1 MSLGLGLIEKMFGS
15 RQGFLIP
22 VILSLAFHA
31 SLLQSWRGEKSMS
44 PAPEELLQIRL
55 MAEPEMRV
63 LPPELQKA
71 KPPKPVRPLSLQA
84 EPDTPTTPPQEK
96 VPASMPAPPAPTAEE
111 WQLASTYTLRNSKRY
126 RYAWGQQVR
135 SMMGTAVEGPGQG
148 QVRFRIEVAPD
159 GTISNVKELWSTSD
173 TASKLARK
181 VIQNLPPMPPTP
193 TGKPLVFDH
202 TISFLSYET
211 GWPPSYQL
219 DCLPEPEPFKN
230 PFVWDGS
237 SSLKAAPRKHR
248 PPPPEGCPPD
258 STAPTIEE
266 EEHEMKRQT
275 DQWRWGR

>member
-1 MSLGLGLIEKMFGS
+1 MFQPRLGI
-15 RQGFLIP
+15 LIP
-22 VILSLAFHA
+22 FILSLAFHA
-31 SLLQSWRGEKSMS
+31 SMLQSWRGEKPIS
-44 PAPEELLQIRL
+44 PALEKPLQMRL
-55 MAEPEMRV
+55 IAEPEV
-63 LPPELQKA
+63 LAPPPELQRTK
-71 KPPKPVRPLSLQA
+71 KPKPSKTVRLRA
-84 EPDTPTTPPQEK
+84 EPDTPAAPLQEK
-96 VPASMPAPPAPTAEE
+96 VPASLSAPPAPTAEE

-173 TASKLARK
+173 TASKPARK
-181 VIQNLPPMPPTP
+181 VIQNMPPMPPTP

-230 PFVWDGS
+230 PFAWDGS
-237 SSLKAAPRKHR
+237 STPTVVRREHR
-248 PPPPEGCPPD
+248 PPPPKGCPPD

-266 EEHEMKRQT
+266 EENEMKRQT

>member
-1 MSLGLGLIEKMFGS
+1 MS
-15 RQGFLIP
+15 
-22 VILSLAFHA
+22 
-31 SLLQSWRGEKSMS
+31 
-44 PAPEELLQIRL
+44 
-55 MAEPEMRV
+55 
-63 LPPELQKA
+63 
-71 KPPKPVRPLSLQA
+71 
-84 EPDTPTTPPQEK
+84 
-96 VPASMPAPPAPTAEE
+96 APPAPTAEE

-135 SMMGTAVEGPGQG
+135 SMMGTALEGPGQG
-148 QVRFRIEVAPD
+148 QVRFRIEIAPD
-159 GTISNVKELWSTSD
+159 GTIANVKELWSTSD
-173 TASKLARK
+173 AASKLAWTVIRK
-181 VIQNLPPMPPTP
+181 LPPLPPTP

-230 PFVWDGS
+230 PFAWDGTS
-237 SSLKAAPRKHR
+237 APKVVRREHR

>member
-1 MSLGLGLIEKMFGS
+1 MLRS
-15 RQGFLIP
+15 RRGFLIAL
-22 VILSLAFHA
+22 VLSLAFHA
-31 SLLQSWRGEKSMS
+31 GLMQSWWGEKSKS
-44 PAPEELLQIRL
+44 PVAEEPMQLRIMAKPEVQ
-55 MAEPEMRV
+55 A
-63 LPPELQKA
+63 LPPEPQKTQAPRPSKLQKS
-71 KPPKPVRPLSLQA
+71 PKLAIPQA
-84 EPDTPTTPPQEK
+84 MPETPTALLPEK
-96 VPASMPAPPAPTAEE
+96 VPASMSAPPAPTAEE

-135 SMMGTAVEGPGQG
+135 SMMGTALEGPGQG
-148 QVRFRIEVAPD
+148 QVRFRIEIAPD
-159 GTISNVKELWSTSD
+159 GTIANVKELWSTSD
-173 TASKLARK
+173 AASKLAWTVIRK
-181 VIQNLPPMPPTP
+181 LPPLPPTP

-230 PFVWDGS
+230 PFAWDGTS
-237 SSLKAAPRKHR
+237 APKVVRREHR

>member
-1 MSLGLGLIEKMFGS
+1 MLRS
-15 RQGFLIP
+15 RQGFLIAF
-22 VILSLAFHA
+22 ILSLAFHA
-31 SLLQSWRGEKSMS
+31 GLMQSWLDEKPKPSVAEEPMQLRIMAK
-44 PAPEELLQIRL
+44 PEVQAPPSEPQKVQAPRL
-55 MAEPEMRV
+55 P
-63 LPPELQKA
+63 
-71 KPPKPVRPLSLQA
+71 KPPKSPKLVRPQA
-84 EPDTPTTPPQEK
+84 MPEAPLAPLQEK
-96 VPASMPAPPAPTAEE
+96 VPASMSAPPAPTAEE
-111 WQLASTYTLRNSKRY
+111 WQLASSYTLRNSKRY

-148 QVRFRIEVAPD
+148 QVRFRIEIAPD
-159 GTISNVKELWSTSD
+159 GTIASVKELWSTSD
-173 TASKLARK
+173 AASKLAWK
-181 VIQNLPPMPPTP
+181 VIQNLPPLPPTP

-230 PFVWDGS
+230 PFAWDGS
-237 SSLKAAPRKHR
+237 SAPKVVRREHR
-248 PPPPEGCPPD
+248 PPPPKGCPPD

>member
-1 MSLGLGLIEKMFGS
+1 MLRS
-15 RQGFLIP
+15 RRGFLIAF
-22 VILSLAFHA
+22 ILSLAFHA
-31 SLLQSWRGEKSMS
+31 GLMQSWLDEKPKPSVAEEPMQLRIMAK
-44 PAPEELLQIRL
+44 PEVQAPPSEPQKVQAPRL
-55 MAEPEMRV
+55 P
-63 LPPELQKA
+63 
-71 KPPKPVRPLSLQA
+71 KPPKSPKLVRPQA
-84 EPDTPTTPPQEK
+84 MPEAPLAPLQEK
-96 VPASMPAPPAPTAEE
+96 VPASMSAPPAPTAEE
-111 WQLASTYTLRNSKRY
+111 WQLASSYTLRNSKRY

-148 QVRFRIEVAPD
+148 QVRFRIEIAPD
-159 GTISNVKELWSTSD
+159 GTIASVKELWSTSD
-173 TASKLARK
+173 AASKLAWK
-181 VIQNLPPMPPTP
+181 VIQNLPPLPPTP

-230 PFVWDGS
+230 PFAWDGS
-237 SSLKAAPRKHR
+237 SAHKVVRREHR
-248 PPPPEGCPPD
+248 PPPPKGCPPD

>member
-1 MSLGLGLIEKMFGS
+1 ML
-15 RQGFLIP
+15 RARRGFLIAF
-22 VILSLAFHA
+22 ILSLAFHA
-31 SLLQSWRGEKSMS
+31 GLMQPWLGEKSKPPVAEEPMQLRIMTKPEV
-44 PAPEELLQIRL
+44 PAPPS
-55 MAEPEMRV
+55 EP
-63 LPPELQKA
+63 QKVQA
-71 KPPKPVRPLSLQA
+71 PKPPKPPKSAKLAMPQAMSETPLVPL
-84 EPDTPTTPPQEK
+84 PEK
-96 VPASMPAPPAPTAEE
+96 VPTSMSAPPAPTAEE

-135 SMMGTAVEGPGQG
+135 SMMGTALEGPGQG
-148 QVRFRIEVAPD
+148 QVRFRIEIAPD
-159 GTISNVKELWSTSD
+159 GTIANVKELWSTSD
-173 TASKLARK
+173 AASKLAWTVIRK
-181 VIQNLPPMPPTP
+181 LPPLPPTP

-230 PFVWDGS
+230 PFAWDGTS
-237 SSLKAAPRKHR
+237 APKVVRREHR

>member
-1 MSLGLGLIEKMFGS
+1 MLRS
-15 RQGFLIP
+15 RRGFLIAFT
-22 VILSLAFHA
+22 LSLAFHA
-31 SLLQSWRGEKSMS
+31 SLLQSWLLEKSKS
-44 PAPEELLQIRL
+44 PLAEEPLQLRI
-55 MAEPEMRV
+55 MAEPEMQA
-63 LPPELQKA
+63 LPPEPQKA
-71 KPPKPVRPLSLQA
+71 QPPRPSKPPKSPKLAIPQAMPETPAAPL
-84 EPDTPTTPPQEK
+84 PEK

-111 WQLASTYTLRNSKRY
+111 WQLASSYTLRNSKRY

-148 QVRFRIEVAPD
+148 QVRFRIEIAPD
-159 GTISNVKELWSTSD
+159 GTIASVKELWSTSD
-173 TASKLARK
+173 AASKLAWE
-181 VIQNLPPMPPTP
+181 VIQKLPPMPPTP

-230 PFVWDGS
+230 PFAWDGS
-237 SSLKAAPRKHR
+237 SAHKVVRREHR
-248 PPPPEGCPPD
+248 PPPPKGCPPD